1 MTEQLQ
7 PITYS
12 AVYGDGSFEKIT
24 LGEVIN
30 KGGAAGKIVEVT
42 EHPQL
47 VAKIFHSLAKS
58 NTNREKLQA
67 MLLNRPGFSP
77 ALKNGK
83 EFIMDGGEKYIQI
96 AWPEAILENENGFC
110 VGYLMPRIE
119 LNRAASLDHFMQRA
133 TRQKLKLPENYEY
146 RIRIACNLSSMVAAL
161 HEKGHYIVDL
171 KPSNVYVYKES
182 MLISMLDCD
191 GFSILGDKSR
201 YPAEFVSEEYI
212 YPEGMNQG
220 CDEMGEE
227 QDKFALAVI
236 IFKLLNNGIHPFSG
250 TLRKTNAPKYTIQE
264 RIAQNHY
271 AYGSW
276 ADLYQAPHPYSIHD
290 YFAKD
295 TLELFDRAFVR
306 GLKRPSAQEWEQHL
320 RKIISSL
327 KHCKKNRTH
336 VYFTSKGCGLCMMEE
351 KFKATLSDIKKQFQN
366 PKTIRGV
373 TVDNL
378 TPENIAK
385 NKTEQLKKL
394 KTINQIS
401 AAAILLYL
409 IFWSFLYP
417 LAKPFSSQINRLGIG
432 LQTIFL
438 ILMMSLI
445 HHCLKKFSLRIP
457 LLSYPA
463 VSMALFIYPLFCT
476 IICLLAINNLPI
488 EMLLLTK

>member
-1 MTEQLQ
+1 MNGQE
-7 PITYS
+7 IKYN
-12 AVYGDGSFEKIT
+12 AVYGDGSFEQIT
-24 LGEVIN
+24 LGELIN
-30 KGGAAGKIVEVT
+30 KGGAAGKIVEVK

-58 NTNREKLQA
+58 STNREKLQA
-67 MLLNRPGFSP
+67 MLLNRPAFSP

-83 EFIMDGGEKYIQI
+83 EFLADDGKKYIQI
-96 AWPEAILENENGFC
+96 AWPEAILENEEGFC

-191 GFSILGDKSR
+191 GFSILGDKAR

-212 YPEGMNQG
+212 CPEGMEQG

-250 TLRKTNAPKYTIQE
+250 TPRKNNSAPLTIQE

-320 RKIISSL
+320 RKLIANL
-327 KHCKKNRTH
+327 RHCKKNRNH
-336 VYFTSKGCGLCMMEE
+336 VYFTSKGCGLCIMEE
-351 KFKATLSDIKKQFQN
+351 KIKANLSDIKKQFQN
-366 PKTIRGV
+366 PKTVRGMA
-373 TVDNL
+373 VDNL
-378 TPENIAK
+378 TPEKIAQNK
-385 NKTEQLKKL
+385 NLQLKKL
-394 KTINQIS
+394 KTVNQIS
-401 AAAILLYL
+401 AVVIVLYMIFWTMLYPILSPIASQIVHLGFGLQMICFILLM
-409 IFWSFLYP
+409 SFIYH
-417 LAKPFSSQINRLGIG
+417 G
-432 LQTIFL
+432 
-438 ILMMSLI
+438 
-445 HHCLKKFSLRIP
+445 LKKFSTRVP
-457 LLSYPA
+457 LLSHPA
-463 VSMALFIYPLFCT
+463 VTAALFVYSLFCT
-476 IICLLAINNLPI
+476 VITLLAINDLPVEI
-488 EMLLLTK
+488 LMLTK

>member
-1 MTEQLQ
+1 MNQEI
-7 PITYS
+7 PVTYS

-24 LGEVIN
+24 LGEIIN
-30 KGGAAGKIVEVT
+30 KGGAAGKIMEVK

-47 VAKIFHSLAKS
+47 VAKIFHNLAKS
-58 NTNREKLQA
+58 STNREKLQA

-83 EFIMDGGEKYIQI
+83 EFVMDGGEKYIQI
-96 AWPEAILENENGFC
+96 AWPEAILENESGFC

-119 LNRAASLDHFMQRA
+119 LDRAASLDHFMQRA
-133 TRQKLKLPENYEY
+133 TRQKLKLSENYEY
-146 RIRIACNLSSMVAAL
+146 RLRIACNLSAMVAAL
-161 HEKGHYIVDL
+161 HEKKHYIVDL

-191 GFSILGDKSR
+191 GFSILGDKAR

-212 YPEGMNQG
+212 YPEGMDQG

-250 TLRKTNAPKYTIQE
+250 TPRKSNAVALTIQE
-264 RIAQNHY
+264 RITQYLY

-290 YFAKD
+290 YFTKE

-306 GLKRPSAQEWEQHL
+306 GLKRPTAQEWEHHL
-320 RKIISSL
+320 RKLSANL
-327 KHCKKNRTH
+327 KHCEKNRNH

-351 KFKATLSDIKKQFQN
+351 KFKANLNDIKKQFQN
-366 PKTIRGV
+366 PKTVRGV
-373 TVDNL
+373 TVESL
-378 TPENIAK
+378 APEQIAK
-385 NKTEQLKKL
+385 EKKIQLKKL

-401 AAAILLYL
+401 AVIILFYVML
-409 IFWSFLYP
+409 WSFLY
-417 LAKPFSSQINRLGIG
+417 LILKPFAKTISGMGIG
-432 LQTIFL
+432 LQFVIITFIMIF
-438 ILMMSLI
+438 IYQG
-445 HHCLKKFSLRIP
+445 LKKFSSRIP
-457 LLSYPA
+457 LLSYPEVTA
-463 VSMALFIYPLFCT
+463 ALFIYSLLCA
-476 IICLLAINNLPI
+476 IINFLALNDLPI
-488 EMLLLTK
+488 ELFLLTK

>member
-1 MTEQLQ
+1 MEQD

-12 AVYGDGSFEKIT
+12 AVYGDGSFQKIT

-30 KGGAAGKIVEVT
+30 KGGAAGKIMEVK
-42 EHPQL
+42 EHPRL

-67 MLLNRPGFSP
+67 MLLNRPAFSP

-83 EFIMDGGEKYIQI
+83 EFVMDGGEKYIQI
-96 AWPEAILENENGFC
+96 AWPEAILENESGFC
-110 VGYLMPRIE
+110 VGYLMPRID
-119 LNRAASLDHFMQRA
+119 LSLAASLDHFLQRA
-133 TRQKLKLPENYEY
+133 TRQKLHLPENYEY

-191 GFSILGDKSR
+191 GFSIKGEKNR

-212 YPEGMNQG
+212 YPEGMEQG

-236 IFKLLNNGIHPFSG
+236 IFKLLNNGIHPYSG
-250 TLRKTNAPKYTIQE
+250 TPRKNNAPALTIQE

-276 ADLYQAPHPYSIHD
+276 LDLYQAPHPYSIHD
-290 YFAKD
+290 YFAKE

-306 GLKRPSAQEWEQHL
+306 GLQRPSAQEWEHHL
-320 RKIISSL
+320 RKLISSL
-327 KHCKKNRTH
+327 KRCKKNPHH
-336 VYFTSKGCGLCMMEE
+336 VYFTSKGCGLCIMEE
-351 KFKATLSDIKKQFQN
+351 KVKATLSDVQKQFQN

-373 TVDNL
+373 EVENL
-378 TPENIAK
+378 SPEKIAQ
-385 NKTEQLKKL
+385 NKDEQQRRI

-401 AAAILLYL
+401 AGIIAVYLL
-409 IFWSFLYP
+409 FWSFLY
-417 LAKPFSSQINRLGIG
+417 
-432 LQTIFL
+432 L
-438 ILMMSLI
+438 ILKPAASVITGAGLGVQMIIIILVMMLI
-445 HHCLKKFSLRIP
+445 NHCLKKFSPRVP
-457 LLSYPA
+457 LLAHPSVP
-463 VSMALFIYPLFCT
+463 MALLIYPLLCSL
-476 IICLLAINNLPI
+476 ICFLALNNLPV
-488 EMLLLTK
+488 ELLTLTR